1 MCQHY
6 SFESMENLSEQRDR
20 TNKTDSNEFRATD
33 PIHVW
38 LREIRQRTRLVIR
51 ESLVTIR

>member
-1 MCQHY
+1 
-6 SFESMENLSEQRDR
+6 MENFSEHRDR
-20 TNKTDSNEFRATD
+20 PNETDSNELRATD

-38 LREIRQRTRLVIR
+38 LREIRQRWELRLVIR